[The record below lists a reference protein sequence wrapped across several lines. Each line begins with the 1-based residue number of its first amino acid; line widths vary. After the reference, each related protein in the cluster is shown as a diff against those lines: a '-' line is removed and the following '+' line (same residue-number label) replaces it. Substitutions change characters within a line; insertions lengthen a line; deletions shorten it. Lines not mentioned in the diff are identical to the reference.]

1 MSKSCSSKL
10 KIINRQG
17 LHARP
22 AMEFVEAASKFLADV
37 RVRSDAED
45 ADGKSVMELM
55 MLAATAGTEIEVTC
69 IGEDADAA
77 LKHLAL
83 LVNRGFNEDDDE

>member
-1 MSKSCSSKL
+1 M

-22 AMEFVEAASKFLADV
+22 AMEFVEAASKFLSDV
-37 RVRSDAED
+37 RVRYEDED

-55 MLAATAGTEIEVTC
+55 MLAATAGTEIEVVC
-69 IGEDADAA
+69 VGEDAHDA
-77 LKHLAL
+77 LNHLAT
-83 LVNRGFNEDDDE
+83 LVKQGFNEEDE